1 VVPAV
6 PEGYR
11 PHLDGLRTI
20 AVYLVVL
27 FHAGA
32 QQFGNGF
39 IGVDVF
45 FVLSGYLVTQVLMR
59 DFAAEGRVRFG
70 RFYARRFRRLLP
82 ASALTLLVTAVV
94 FAWVVSPVEL
104 ANAVGS
110 FQASYLYVANWYF
123 IREATDYFAAGHA
136 DSPVLHFWSLAVE
149 EQFYLLWPLLLAGLL
164 AVASRAGAR
173 AWRIV
178 QVAVAASAVASFG
191 WAFLLSG
198 TNPDRA
204 YYGTD
209 ARAYQLLAGAF
220 VAMTPAFTARL
231 RRYDRF
237 APLASVASIVGLFV
251 LSTDLVAGRPVVRG
265 ALTCVLTVALIVG
278 LERRGGAA
286 GRLLGARPMVDLG
299 RISYGTYLWHWPVI
313 VILARVADFDAWR
326 TAIVTVG
333 LSSGLAALS
342 ASLLE
347 APIRRSPRLDRI
359 PRAVVACGLATSLV
373 LGLVVIRPVAENARD
388 IGSGEVE
395 AALPQTSGG
404 SGDVILT
411 PIPDDF
417 DEAAIDGERYSEQ
430 VLCNPVTGEFCTVV
444 EGDGVHVLLLG
455 DSNATML
462 IGPLSSVARSEGLTF
477 TTAARNGCVWQDG
490 YQYRNHPDVHEPCEQ
505 LHDRIYGSYL
515 EEVRP
520 DVVIAFN
527 VLQSTTRPGPFPGG
541 ADAELYRSTIRESV
555 DRILAT
561 GAKLVVVEP
570 MPRGPRNPNPL
581 NCLGASRYQEEC
593 HFLTPTDPYWI
604 EEELRELDARYDQMW
619 AVDLDRAVCPAK
631 PVCEP
636 YIDGIVVRWDDA
648 HLTRRFAA
656 TLDDEML
663 AVLRAIGV
671 VGG

>member
-1 VVPAV
+1 
-6 PEGYR
+6 
-11 PHLDGLRTI
+11 
-20 AVYLVVL
+20 
-27 FHAGA
+27 
-32 QQFGNGF
+32 
-39 IGVDVF
+39 
-45 FVLSGYLVTQVLMR
+45 
-59 DFAAEGRVRFG
+59 
-70 RFYARRFRRLLP
+70 
-82 ASALTLLVTAVV
+82 
-94 FAWVVSPVEL
+94 
-104 ANAVGS
+104 
-110 FQASYLYVANWYF
+110 
-123 IREATDYFAAGHA
+123 
-136 DSPVLHFWSLAVE
+136 
-149 EQFYLLWPLLLAGLL
+149 
-164 AVASRAGAR
+164 
-173 AWRIV
+173 
-178 QVAVAASAVASFG
+178 
-191 WAFLLSG
+191 
-198 TNPDRA
+198 
-204 YYGTD
+204 
-209 ARAYQLLAGAF
+209 
-220 VAMTPAFTARL
+220 
-231 RRYDRF
+231 
-237 APLASVASIVGLFV
+237 
-251 LSTDLVAGRPVVRG
+251 
-265 ALTCVLTVALIVG
+265 
-278 LERRGGAA
+278 
-286 GRLLGARPMVDLG
+286 
-299 RISYGTYLWHWPVI
+299 
-313 VILARVADFDAWR
+313 
-326 TAIVTVG
+326 
-333 LSSGLAALS
+333 
-342 ASLLE
+342 
-347 APIRRSPRLDRI
+347 
-359 PRAVVACGLATSLV
+359 
-373 LGLVVIRPVAENARD
+373 
-388 IGSGEVE
+388 
-395 AALPQTSGG
+395 
-404 SGDVILT
+404 
-411 PIPDDF
+411 
-417 DEAAIDGERYSEQ
+417 
-430 VLCNPVTGEFCTVV
+430 VV

-581 NCLGASRYQEEC
+581 NCLGSSRYQEEC